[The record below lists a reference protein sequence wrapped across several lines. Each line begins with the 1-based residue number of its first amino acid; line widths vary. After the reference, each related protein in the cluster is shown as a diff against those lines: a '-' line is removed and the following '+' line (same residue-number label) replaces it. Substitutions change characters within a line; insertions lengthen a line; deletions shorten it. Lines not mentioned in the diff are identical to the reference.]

1 MIQIGTHPISIKDFK
16 QILFSNA
23 EFEISDI
30 ALNRVKSSYQFLES
44 FSKNKIIYGIN
55 TGFGPMAPYRIDEED
70 QKNLQLNLIR
80 SHSSGTGKPLEPLY
94 IKSIILARTNTI
106 LQGYSGIHH
115 EVPLLF
121 KEMISREM
129 LPVIFEHGGVGASGD
144 LVQLA
149 HLALG
154 MIGEGE
160 MYYKG
165 QITESKKA
173 YAAENIQPATIHL
186 REGLGVM
193 NGTAGMSGIGIVNLI
208 YASQLL
214 EYAVEASAWLNE
226 IVQSFDD
233 HYSTE
238 LNESKRH
245 KGQREIAKQM
255 RELLADS
262 KRTRVRTEHM
272 YENAPKENVVKDKVQ
287 EYYSIRCV
295 PQILGPV
302 YDTLAF
308 AEEILTQEVNSAN
321 DNPIVDMA
329 TSNVYHGGNFHGDYV
344 ALEMDKVRIA
354 ITKLSML
361 LERQLNYVMNTKLNN
376 ILPPFANSGKLGF
389 NFGLQGIQFTAVS
402 TTAENQ
408 TLSNPMYIHSIP
420 NNNDNQD
427 IVSMGSNSA
436 LLTKKVIDNAYEV
449 LSIQLMALAQ
459 ATDILDCKSELS
471 RSAQNLHTFVRQH
484 VDMIKEDI
492 PQYKNIQIFTEALK
506 IIK

>member
-1 MIQIGTHPISIKDFK
+1 MIQIGTYPISIKDFK
-16 QILFSNA
+16 SILFANE

-30 ALNRVKSSYQFLES
+30 ALNRVKSSFQFLEN

-55 TGFGPMAPYRIDEED
+55 TGFGPMAPYRIDEND

-80 SHSSGTGKPLEPLY
+80 SHSSGTGKTLDPLY

-121 KEMISREM
+121 KEMISRDM
-129 LPVIFEHGGVGASGD
+129 LPLIFEHGGVGASGD

-160 MYYKG
+160 MLYKG
-165 QITESKKA
+165 EIKETKEVYKT
-173 YAAENIQPATIHL
+173 ENIEAAQIHL

-193 NGTAGMSGIGIVNLI
+193 NGTAGMSGIGILNLI
-208 YASQLL
+208 YASHLL
-214 EYAVEASAWLNE
+214 NYCIAASAWLNE
-226 IVQSFDD
+226 LVRSFDD
-233 HYSTE
+233 HYSFE
-238 LNESKRH
+238 LNDSKKH
-245 KGQREIAKQM
+245 KGQRYIAQEM
-255 RELLADS
+255 RTLLTDS
-262 KRTRVRTEHM
+262 HRTRIRTEHM
-272 YENAPKENVVKDKVQ
+272 YDNAPTDHIVKDKVQ

-295 PQILGPV
+295 PQILGPI
-302 YDTLAF
+302 YDTLQY
-308 AEEILTQEVNSAN
+308 AEEVLTQEVNSAN
-321 DNPIVDMA
+321 DNPIVDLA
-329 TSNVYHGGNFHGDYV
+329 TSNVYHGGNFHGDYI

-361 LERQLNYVMNTKLNN
+361 LERQLNYLMNHKLNN

-408 TLSNPMYIHSIP
+408 TLATPMYTHSIP

-436 LLTKKVIDNAYEV
+436 LLTKKVIDNTYEV
-449 LSIQLMALAQ
+449 LSIQMMALAQ
-459 ATDILDCKSELS
+459 ATDILDCKAELS
-471 RSAQNLHTFVRQH
+471 QSAQNLHTLVRTH
-484 VDMIKEDI
+484 VPEIKEDT
-492 PQYKNIQIFTEALK
+492 PQYKNIKNITEAFK
-506 IIK
+506 IIR